1 MRKKLNS
8 FFVIAVLL
16 SVSVISACKNEHK
29 DTGHENHVQ
38 DEGDYFCPMFCED
51 DKTYPHPGNCPV
63 CNMKLQLV
71 QEKLVQTVSP
81 NQQVLSR
88 QATVKLQSGIDG
100 QTIKAQGFIAPA
112 QNHNLSIAARFGGRI
127 EKLYIK
133 FNNQYVKQGDKI
145 MNIYSPDLRTYQEE
159 HLFLLNSNADKNL
172 IEKSTEKLGLLGITK
187 KQIAQLEKNGT
198 VALTISIYSPAN
210 GYVFFNTPLTQENL
224 SSNTESP
231 NSSMNMQQSAG
242 NASSYAAS
250 DSQIRE
256 GIYVNE
262 GQVLFSMN
270 PLREVWAIISV
281 SNQYLNQ
288 VQVNQAVEIISESN
302 PSIVLNGKVA
312 LIEQTYEEAGQ
323 VFARLRIVLKNTNN
337 SLKLNSLV
345 TAQFTLRNNDNLQV
359 PSSAVYKTGLNA
371 YVWVKTDTTKSGTG
385 IFQLRK
391 VIAGSD
397 NLGKTRIKSGLS
409 PEDEIALQAG
419 LMTDS
424 ETFFNEK

>member
-1 MRKKLNS
+1 M
-8 FFVIAVLL
+8 
-16 SVSVISACKNEHK
+16 

-38 DEGDYFCPMFCED
+38 DDGDYFCPMLCEG

-71 QEKLVQTVSP
+71 EEKLVQTVSP

-88 QATVKLQSGIDG
+88 QATVKLQSGMDG
-100 QTIKAQGFIAPA
+100 QTIKAQGFIALA

-127 EKLYIK
+127 EKLYVK

-145 MNIYSPDLRTYQEE
+145 MDIYSPGLRTYQEE
-159 HLFLLNSNADKNL
+159 HLFLLKSNAEKNL
-172 IEKSTEKLGLLGITK
+172 IEKSAEKLGLLGITR
-187 KQIAQLEKNGT
+187 KQIEQLEIRGT
-198 VALTISIYSPAN
+198 VALTISIFSPAN
-210 GYVFFNTPLTQENL
+210 AYVFFNSPLTQENL
-224 SSNTESP
+224 SPNTESS

-270 PLREVWAIISV
+270 PLREVWAIVSV

-288 VQVNQAVEIISESN
+288 VNVGQAVEIVSESN

-323 VFARLRIVLKNTNN
+323 LFARLRIVLKNINN

-345 TAQFTLRNNDNLQV
+345 NAQFTLRNNQNLQV

-409 PEDEIALQAG
+409 PEDEIAVQAG